1 MIMVKQ
7 VLCSFAALLTWAA
20 LGASGKDLSIGD
32 SAPKLDV
39 NEFVKGNPVKDL
51 EKGKVYVV
59 EFWATWCGPCKATI
73 PHLTELQKKHKDV
86 TFIGVSVY
94 EQDPKAVKP
103 FVDEMSE
110 KMDYR
115 VATDAVTQGA
125 GGGDGKMAKNW
136 LEAAGQEGIPTA
148 FIVNGDG
155 KVAWIGHPAEMASP
169 LEKILAGKWDLSLA
183 AATFKKEMIEKRQ
196 LKELSIKIKNASQ
209 SGDKKAL
216 LAVLD
221 QGIAEHAKLEPQLG
235 LMKFQTLVSI
245 GDSKDKASEYGRHLI
260 ENVMKG
266 NPEGLNYVAWLIVN
280 PEAKKKPDPEFVKLA
295 LQAALRADEVT
306 DHKEPG
312 VADTLARAYFLSGDA
327 AKALKTQEQAVKLAK
342 GSPLED
348 DQGLKDR
355 LAEYQKAA
363 NNPK

>member
-1 MIMVKQ
+1 MAKQ
-7 VLCSFAALLTWAA
+7 ILCSVAALLTWAA
-20 LGASGKDLSIGD
+20 FGASGKDLNVGD
-32 SAPKLDV
+32 PAPKLDLK
-39 NEFVKGNPVKDL
+39 EFVKGKPVKDL
-51 EKGKVYVV
+51 EKGKIYVV
-59 EFWATWCGPCKATI
+59 EFWATWCGPCKKTI

-110 KMDYR
+110 QMDYR
-115 VATDAVTQGA
+115 VAMDAVSQAA

-155 KVAWIGHPAEMASP
+155 NVAWIGHPAAMDSP
-169 LEKILAGKWDLSLA
+169 LEEILSGKWDLKLA
-183 AATFKKEMIEKRQ
+183 AATFKKEMVEKRE
-196 LKELSIKIKNASQ
+196 LKELSNKINDANK

-221 QGIAEHAKLEPQLG
+221 QGIVAHAKLEPQLG
-235 LMKFQTLVSI
+235 PIKFRTLI
-245 GDSKDKASEYGRHLI
+245 ALGDSHDKALQYGTHLV
-260 ENVMKG
+260 EDVMKG
-266 NPEGLNYVAWLIVN
+266 NPQGLNYVAWLIVD
-280 PEAKKKPDPEFVKLA
+280 PEAKKKPEPGFVKLA
-295 LQAALRADEVT
+295 LQAAQSADET
-306 DHKEPG
+306 TKGKEPV
-312 VADTLARAYFLSGDA
+312 VADTLARAYFLSGNA
-327 AKALKTQEQAVKLAK
+327 AKALETQERAVKLAK

-363 NNPK
+363 KKAK

>member
-1 MIMVKQ
+1 MAKRI
-7 VLCSFAALLTWAA
+7 LGTLTALLTWAA
-20 LGASGKDLSIGD
+20 LGASGKDLNVGD
-32 SAPKLDV
+32 QAPQLDIK
-39 NEFVKGNPVKDL
+39 EFVKGNPVKDL

-73 PHLTELQKKHKDV
+73 PHLTELQKKHTDV

-103 FVDEMSE
+103 FVDLMSGQ
-110 KMDYR
+110 MDYR
-115 VATDAVTQGA
+115 VATDAVPPGA
-125 GGGDGKMAKNW
+125 GGGEGKMAKNW

-155 KVAWIGHPAEMASP
+155 QVAWIGHPAAMDSP
-169 LEKILAGKWDLSLA
+169 LEKILSGKWDLSLA
-183 AATFKKEMIEKRQ
+183 AATFKKEMMEKRQ
-196 LKELSIKIKNASQ
+196 LRELSVKIKNANK

-216 LAVLD
+216 LAILD
-221 QGIAEHAKLEPQLG
+221 QGITEHAKLEPQLG
-235 LMKFQTLVSI
+235 LMKFQTLVAL
-245 GDSKDKASEYGRHLI
+245 GDSKDKAVQYGRHLI
-260 ENVMKG
+260 EDVMKG

-280 PEAKKKPDPEFVKLA
+280 PEAKKKPDPVLIKLA
-295 LQAALRADEVT
+295 LQAAQHADEET
-306 DHKEPG
+306 EHKEPG

-327 AKALKTQEQAVKLAK
+327 AKALETQERAVKLAK

-348 DQGLKDR
+348 DHGLKDR

-363 NNPK
+363 KKVN